1 MTILETQKEHHVVR
15 GVSKL
20 GKSFMTTK
28 TRTVFK
34 IKCDACGRIFTRS
47 KSEMEKSRIDARHAC
62 SPECIGKM
70 GKKPGYAPRA
80 ARRKSGYIFI
90 GQKRQHKII
99 VEQKLGRA
107 LSRKELVHHIDGDKG
122 NNDLENLLVCHN
134 SKEHNRIHG
143 QLEALAFLLYQKGTI
158 KFCHDCRLYFLDK
171 CYCSV

>member
-1 MTILETQKEHHVVR
+1 MDRVTELLSNPAIRAGLTA
-15 GVSKL
+15 VSPSL
-20 GKSFMTTK
+20 G
-28 TRTVFK
+28 
-34 IKCDACGRIFTRS
+34 
-47 KSEMEKSRIDARHAC
+47 
-62 SPECIGKM
+62 
-70 GKKPGYAPRA
+70 
-80 ARRKSGYIFI
+80 
-90 GQKRQHKII
+90 
-99 VEQKLGRA
+99 LGIEAA